1 MRGKLTILTAVLT
14 VALTVGVSG
23 CATAPNGNVGMTPQG
38 KQALG
43 TVVGAG
49 VGGYFGS
56 KVGGGGKNTAG
67 TIAGT
72 ILGGAIGGVLSA
84 PAVNDSYYGSAPA
97 PYQSQS
103 NVTSSEYSYQPS
115 NGPSY

>member
-1 MRGKLTILTAVLT
+1 MKRKLTILAVALAVL
-14 VALTVGVSG
+14 ASG
-23 CATAPNGNVGMTPQG
+23 CATAPNGDVGMTPQG

-43 TVVGAG
+43 AVVGAG

-67 TIAGT
+67 TVAGT

-84 PAVNDSYYGSAPA
+84 PPVQSGYYGPAPA
-97 PYQSQS
+97 PS
-103 NVTSSEYSYQPS
+103 NVTSSGYSYPPS
-115 NGPSY
+115 NGSPY

>member
-1 MRGKLTILTAVLT
+1 LA
-14 VALTVGVSG
+14 SG
-23 CATAPNGNVGMTPQG
+23 CATAPNGDVGITPQG

-67 TIAGT
+67 TITGT
-72 ILGGAIGGVLSA
+72 ILGGAIGGVLSS
-84 PAVNDSYYGSAPA
+84 PSVYNGYYGSAPA
-97 PYQSQS
+97 PAPSQSQS
-103 NVTSSEYSYQPS
+103 NVTSGGYSYQPS
-115 NGPSY
+115 SAPSY